1 MQLLNARQNL
11 MVVKAKDFRGAT
23 DPSRKPQREISADA
37 ATIRVDGYEL
47 LLTPHP
53 GPE

>member
-11 MVVKAKDFRGAT
+11 MVVKVKDFRGAT
-23 DPSRKPQREISADA
+23 NPWGKPQREISADA
-37 ATIRVDGYEL
+37 ATIGVDGYEL
-47 LLTPHP
+47 LLMPHP